1 MIKAKLTIDEIIK
14 AEQKKKHLTNTS
26 KMWITCFG
34 NVKKMKR
41 PKIRL
46 TCTCHKTWIYDDL

>member
-14 AEQKKKHLTNTS
+14 AEQKKKHLANIS
-26 KMWITCFG
+26 QMRITCFG

-46 TCTCHKTWIYDDL
+46 TCTQNMDL